1 MIEIRKNEKIITI
14 SRNKIRGNPLFHCI
28 LVKIDITLKYQEPF
42 YFVHEVRLGSLFL
55 SIKINVTIK
64 FSCHRKEDFFML
76 EFEVIEIIKPNIE
89 VIKIIKKYS
98 YTIKNGRIKIIK
110 LTNLKIV
117 EPTLYIITSPTTLT
131 ILEYKINEINN
142 KPFYIK
148 EYKEK
153 YNLLELEKLLNKIN
167 KSHWLW

>member
-1 MIEIRKNEKIITI
+1 
-14 SRNKIRGNPLFHCI
+14 
-28 LVKIDITLKYQEPF
+28 
-42 YFVHEVRLGSLFL
+42 
-55 SIKINVTIK
+55 
-64 FSCHRKEDFFML
+64 ML
-76 EFEVIEIIKPNIE
+76 EFEVIETIKPNIE

-98 YTIKNGRIKIIK
+98 YIVKTGKIKIIK

>member
-1 MIEIRKNEKIITI
+1 
-14 SRNKIRGNPLFHCI
+14 
-28 LVKIDITLKYQEPF
+28 
-42 YFVHEVRLGSLFL
+42 
-55 SIKINVTIK
+55 
-64 FSCHRKEDFFML
+64 ML

-98 YTIKNGRIKIIK
+98 YIVKNGKIKIIK

-117 EPTLYIITSPTTLT
+117 EPTEYIITSPTTLT
-131 ILEYKINEINN
+131 ILEYKVNEINN

-153 YNLLELEKLLNKIN
+153 K
-167 KSHWLW
+167 WLIYLQKRFMFFFQMG

>member
-1 MIEIRKNEKIITI
+1 
-14 SRNKIRGNPLFHCI
+14 
-28 LVKIDITLKYQEPF
+28 
-42 YFVHEVRLGSLFL
+42 
-55 SIKINVTIK
+55 
-64 FSCHRKEDFFML
+64 ML

-98 YTIKNGRIKIIK
+98 YIVKNGKIKIIK

-117 EPTLYIITSPTTLT
+117 EPTEYIITSPTTLT
-131 ILEYKINEINN
+131 ILEYKVNEINN

-153 YNLLELEKLLNKIN
+153 YNLLELEKLLNKIKKN
-167 KSHWLW
+167 HWL